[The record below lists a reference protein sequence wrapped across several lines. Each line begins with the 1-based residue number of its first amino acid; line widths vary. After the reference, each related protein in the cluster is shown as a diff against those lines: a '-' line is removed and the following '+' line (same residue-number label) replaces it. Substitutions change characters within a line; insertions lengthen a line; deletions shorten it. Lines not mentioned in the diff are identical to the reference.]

1 MPCSLDTQICIK
13 NSSIIL
19 PPSAASMGMMGS
31 LGMMGGNPLA
41 TTQGMMQSMLAMRS
55 PSLDMNNPV
64 LAQLMMQQVS
74 SRCYKQNIE

>member
-1 MPCSLDTQICIK
+1 MPCILDTQICIK
-13 NSSIIL
+13 YSFIIL
-19 PPSAASMGMMGS
+19 PPSAASMGMMSS

-64 LAQLMMQQVS
+64 LAQLMMQQVG
-74 SRCYKQNIE
+74 